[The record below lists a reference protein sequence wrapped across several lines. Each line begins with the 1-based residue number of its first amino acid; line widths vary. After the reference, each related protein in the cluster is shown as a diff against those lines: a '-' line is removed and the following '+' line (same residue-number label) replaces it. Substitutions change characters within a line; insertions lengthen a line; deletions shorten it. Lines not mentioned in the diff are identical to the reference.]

1 MVPDSVMTDEDHASI
16 DPGASTA
23 LDVVNAYLTS
33 FYLGDFEKAR
43 TVVSDDFVFVGPFLQ
58 VEGKE
63 LFFEGAEGLRAIV
76 RGHRLHRQWSDSNN
90 VSSIYD
96 VDFET
101 PTGAR
106 SIVMSEWH
114 VLRDGE
120 LASGRIIFDSAA
132 FRTLVSPS

>member
-1 MVPDSVMTDEDHASI
+1 MVPDSAMTDEDHVSKDPDAS
-16 DPGASTA
+16 AA
-23 LDVVNAYLTS
+23 LDLVNSYLTS
-33 FYLGDFEKAR
+33 FYVGDFEKAR

-58 VEGKE
+58 VESKQ
-63 LFFEGAEGLRAIV
+63 LFFEGAEGLRGIV
-76 RGHRLHRQWSDSNN
+76 RGHRLLQQWSHSNN

-101 PTGAR
+101 PAGAG

-120 LASGRIIFDSAA
+120 LATGRVIFDSAA